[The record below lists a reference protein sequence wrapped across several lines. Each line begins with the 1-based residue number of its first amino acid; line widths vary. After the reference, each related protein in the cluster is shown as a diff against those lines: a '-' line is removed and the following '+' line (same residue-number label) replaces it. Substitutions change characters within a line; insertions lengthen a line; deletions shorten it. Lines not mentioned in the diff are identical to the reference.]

1 MIFNK
6 STQKKDTV
14 SPTDDA
20 VFQKRMVSSY
30 SIFMI
35 IITVLFCFL
44 YLSTLNNTRNLYQ
57 VQNQTAIENDADYF
71 EQNLYIMEMTCCQL
85 LQNSDFRCIMNMK
98 ETSDMFFMQSHDVR
112 NSLAIDIYPETLLPL
127 SEMYVYLPLTGYLIS
142 PSTFCTTEFYY
153 DKMRIYPQERYGEWL
168 ELLNNSDNWYRFL
181 PMDDFQPHAASRRY
195 MYIVDMGDYYYTDVN
210 AVLCF
215 VVSEEK
221 LAKRFHIG
229 ESTGGIRITA
239 ITDASGREVF
249 TAPDYDSSRAR
260 SYQSPESGYTY
271 YYTQPS
277 FFSVIN
283 LSVWILAFAI
293 IITLS
298 LFLGGRLIQRL
309 SRRNME
315 PVLEL
320 EEELHSANEERSH
333 LQEVVEKQKPIIAG
347 SYVRKLLSGTL
358 SSEDEL
364 PYVRKYLELPE
375 ENSFCNVLYAVA
387 YNNSD
392 TMSPEPAEDNPAM
405 DREELDSVIL
415 SALRRYLGEP
425 FFCLSPADRTYALL
439 LTCPA
444 GEADAL
450 LMKVQAQTVQLHEY
464 LLDTYGIWLF
474 AGIGR
479 TTDSLM
485 NAWECYEQ
493 AAEAVSY
500 TTQNYFFF
508 PYEIIKKNSNAFYYP
523 SELSAKLIHFITT
536 GNTAQVLELLNL
548 IHQENIEERSL
559 PINLLKYLLSD
570 IRNTLLKA
578 RFALPSG
585 ADPEAVKELDARFDE
600 HLSFK
605 LCADLALSLCRLF
618 GTGAEEENLISAIE
632 KYIRRNYTDPSMGLN
647 KISDEFHISESY
659 FSHMFKEKTGV
670 NFSTYL
676 EQIRMSEAARL
687 IRETDTGLN
696 ELYIAVGYN
705 NSTSFR
711 RAFKKVYGITPSAMR
726 EQK

>member
-6 STQKKDTV
+6 NIQKKDTV
-14 SPTDDA
+14 SPTDET

-30 SIFMI
+30 SVFLI

-57 VQNQTAIENDADYF
+57 VQNHTAIASDADYF
-71 EQNLYIMEMTCCQL
+71 EQSLYIMEMTCCQL

-153 DKMRIYPQERYGEWL
+153 DKMRLYPREHYEDWL
-168 ELLNNSDNWYRFL
+168 TLLNDSDNWYRFL
-181 PMDDFQPHAASRRY
+181 PMDDFQPHAATRRY

-210 AVLCF
+210 AVVCF
-215 VVSEEK
+215 VISEEK
-221 LAKRFHIG
+221 LARRFHIA
-229 ESTGGIRITA
+229 ESRGAIRVTA
-239 ITDASGREVF
+239 IADAAGKAVF
-249 TAPDYDSSRAR
+249 TAPDHDSARAH
-260 SYQSPESGYTY
+260 SYLSPESGYTY

-283 LSVWILAFAI
+283 LSVWVLTFAI

-298 LFLGGRLIQRL
+298 LFLGGRLIVRL

-320 EEELHSANEERSH
+320 EEELHSVAEERSQ

-347 SYVRKLLSGTL
+347 SYVQKLLSGTL
-358 SSEDEL
+358 ASEDEL

-392 TMSPEPAEDNPAM
+392 TMSPEPAEDSPSL
-405 DREELDSVIL
+405 DRDELDSVIR

-425 FFCLSPADRTYALL
+425 FFCFSPADRTYALL

-632 KYIRRNYTDPSMGLN
+632 KYIRRNYTDPSIGLN